1 MCTGR
6 YSPAVALSTNRAD
19 RLAIVMEDARPSKG
33 DVVRLGHLAPLLEGL
48 PGLVEEVAA
57 DRVTIAV
64 LDPVTRK
71 RIARVAV
78 PALAIRTVWSQAERR
93 RLG

>member
-1 MCTGR
+1 MDAQTLAAIAAIA
-6 YSPAVALSTNRAD
+6 SAVVA
-19 RLAIVMEDARPSKG
+19 V
-33 DVVRLGHLAPLLEGL
+33 EGL